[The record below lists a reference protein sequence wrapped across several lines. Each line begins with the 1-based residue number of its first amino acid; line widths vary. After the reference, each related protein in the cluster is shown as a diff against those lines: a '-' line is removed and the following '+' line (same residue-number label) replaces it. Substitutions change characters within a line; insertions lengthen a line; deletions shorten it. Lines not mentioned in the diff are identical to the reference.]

1 MKRTI
6 VVLGLLFISL
16 AGFGYGQDVA
26 PPKPSAEKLSNEAL
40 AEQGAQLGRTTGLRL
55 KAGNKDVAAY
65 QVELERMDALFA
77 RAAKPAGDGATR
89 LLFLKASVLL
99 ECGAGGRGVATLD
112 RVLAL
117 HPKGRWASLALQT
130 KGQYFFVARDVAAL
144 EGLVEAGRG
153 AEVPPQVLQS
163 FVAAHAICA
172 AKELALR
179 GRVAELEALIKK
191 ARATGLEAAVIEL
204 LEAQIKKAALPLGAE
219 LPTFAVKDLKGAPLD
234 LAALRGKVV
243 LVDFWATWCGPC
255 MVELPSLVKLH
266 KELKGAGF
274 AVVGVSLDD
283 DLTQLR
289 EVLRVQGVEWPQY
302 CDAKGWKN
310 SLARKYRI
318 DSIPATFLL
327 GRDGRIVA
335 KDLRGEAL
343 ARAVRKAL
351 AGE

>member
-1 MKRTI
+1 M
-6 VVLGLLFISL
+6 
-16 AGFGYGQDVA
+16 
-26 PPKPSAEKLSNEAL
+26 
-40 AEQGAQLGRTTGLRL
+40 
-55 KAGNKDVAAY
+55 
-65 QVELERMDALFA
+65 LFA
-77 RAAKPAGDGATR
+77 LTLRPLRCGAMSR
-89 LLFLKASVLL
+89 LDSISVGKKRWLQLFLRRLAFNDSKTRGPVTWRV
-99 ECGAGGRGVATLD
+99 CGNIALTPRSLS
-112 RVLAL
+112 RL